1 MSNPVNNDLSVRNTD
16 YREPE
21 NTVGAQPDANDA
33 GAEPLFFTAAYELR
47 FSSSITAA
55 RLRETAPA
63 QLLQKDDPPTIGPL
77 DYTFSYG
84 DGSYIPSGTVQN
96 INGDA
101 TEAAAF
107 VLDTFGGSSPEA
119 QLSRFNAVLE
129 MHKGDSFFIRNFLNA
144 LGTSKV
150 ADLMNTAASPRGD
163 GTPADAIARFNQNIA
178 DAFSLLADDGLLNQT
193 DMEKL
198 VSQLTASRGWL
209 DSESFNPWVATDLIG
224 KAGSEKFKNMFFDA
238 ATAHALARQESD
250 PRLASELLAGAAHI
264 LAQTSTSNQ
273 AAHLN
278 TLRQSGNLDEF
289 VKLAMRGEASFG
301 GLATLASASKGL
313 YGEPE
318 PLNMHGLSS
327 LMFNVAFE
335 KYNDFGPGA
344 PTADLQRI
352 SVEMFNYAT
361 DALNDP
367 GYGGTLTDH
376 YEQSPEFKDGL
387 SAIFRE
393 EFDAVIRENTLA
405 AGGADR
411 TQNYDGNLSTD
422 GHQRIEKFFQ
432 LALFTPP
439 GGSYQGVMASFV
451 ANKMDALAQA
461 LQSGDMSDFQG
472 LSRDGNGFSK
482 TEGARVL
489 GELLGMVHN
498 GMQDAI
504 TDAKGDRDRE
514 IAATKGFLDVVAS
527 LIPLP
532 AGKLITQVGLTTVA
546 ESIKSFG
553 TQAAAE
559 RLVDEGRLDNA
570 GIVDQL
576 YNGVLAQMGDLSDVF
591 KASYGAVKR
600 D

>member
-1 MSNPVNNDLSVRNTD
+1 MSNPVNNDLSIGSTG

-21 NTVGAQPDANDA
+21 TLAEVQPDASDA
-33 GAEPLFFTAAYELR
+33 DAEPQFFTAAYELG
-47 FSSSITAA
+47 FSSSMTAA
-55 RLRETAPA
+55 RLREAAAVQFQTEE
-63 QLLQKDDPPTIGPL
+63 PPTIGPL

-84 DGSYIPSGTVQN
+84 DGSNVPSGTAPD

-101 TEAAAF
+101 MEAAAF
-107 VLDTFGGSSPEA
+107 VLSSQLGDTPEGRLA
-119 QLSRFNAVLE
+119 RFNVVLE
-129 MHKGDSFFIRNFLNA
+129 NHKGDAFFIRNFLNA
-144 LGTSKV
+144 LGPATV
-150 ADLMNTAASPRGD
+150 GDMMVTAGTPRGYAM
-163 GTPADAIARFNQNIA
+163 PAESIAHFNQNIA
-178 DAFSLLADDGLLNQT
+178 DALSLLADKGLFNET
-193 DMEKL
+193 DMQNL
-198 VSQLTASRGWL
+198 LSQLTAERGL
-209 DSESFNPWVATDLIG
+209 IDPENFYPWVATDILG
-224 KAGSEKFKNMFFDA
+224 QAGSEKLKNMFFDA
-238 ATAHALARQESD
+238 ATARALELQQSN
-250 PRLASELLAGAAHI
+250 PQLAGELMAGAAHV

-278 TLRQSGNLDEF
+278 ALRQVGTLDEF
-289 VKLAMRGEASFG
+289 VRFAMRGEASFASYG
-301 GLATLASASKGL
+301 TLASESNGT
-313 YGEPE
+313 YGERT
-318 PLNMHGLSS
+318 PLDMHGLSS

-344 PTADLQRI
+344 PSADLQRI
-352 SVEMFNYAT
+352 CVEMFTHAT

-367 GYGGTLTDH
+367 NFGGELTEH
-376 YEQSPEFKDGL
+376 YAQSPNFKDGL

-393 EFDAVIRENTLA
+393 EFDAVIRESTLA
-405 AGGADR
+405 VGGADR

-422 GHQRIEKFFQ
+422 GHRRIEKFFQ

-451 ANKMDALAQA
+451 AGKMDALAQS
-461 LQSGDMSDFQG
+461 LQSGNMEAFQG
-472 LSRDGNGFSK
+472 LSRDGNGFSQ
-482 TEGARVL
+482 TEGARLL

-498 GMQDAI
+498 GMQDAV
-504 TDAKGDRDRE
+504 TAAKGDRDKE

-532 AGKLITQVGLTTVA
+532 AGRLITQIGLTTVA

-576 YNGVLAQMGDLSDVF
+576 YNGILAQMGDLSDVF